1 MTGWRGR
8 GSVRV
13 MRIARTD
20 PEHEGLCRRCGVSCH
35 AAVPIGGVP
44 VVVPGLHCRY
54 LEEDGGRFRCGVY
67 ERRLEVAPW
76 CRTADEAV
84 AQGLVAQDCPY
95 AAGVDGYR
103 GKVVVH
109 RRLLAQVLPGVRRGL
124 AEQGAPGWVSAE
136 GCVRLL
142 EGGGG
147 RWEAARDEAAD
158 LIRFRRVDEGGAPE

>member
-1 MTGWRGR
+1 
-8 GSVRV
+8 
-13 MRIARTD
+13 MRTARTD
-20 PEHEGLCRRCGVSCH
+20 AEHEGLCRRCGVSCH
-35 AAVPIGGVP
+35 AAVPIGGVA

-54 LEEDGGRFRCGVY
+54 LEEDRPGRFRCTVY

-76 CRTADEAV
+76 CRTSDEAL
-84 AQGLVAQDCPY
+84 AEGLLAQDCPY
-95 AAGVDGYR
+95 AAGTEGYR

-136 GCVRLL
+136 ACSRLL

-147 RWEAARDEAAD
+147 AWVAERDEGAD
-158 LIRFRRVDEGGAPE
+158 VIRFRRVDGGDDAV